1 MKQEYKKPVI
11 MALDIQQI
19 DFVCLSNEVIR
30 TDGDSEFDYGGSGNV
45 PAQVRGHSVWDEE

>member
-1 MKQEYKKPVI
+1 MKREYKKPVI

-45 PAQVRGHSVWDEE
+45 PAQVRSHSVWDEE